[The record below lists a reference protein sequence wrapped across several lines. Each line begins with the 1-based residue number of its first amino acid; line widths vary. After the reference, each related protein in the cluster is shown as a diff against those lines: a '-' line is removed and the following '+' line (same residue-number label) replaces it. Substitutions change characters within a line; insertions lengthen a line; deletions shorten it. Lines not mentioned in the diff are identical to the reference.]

1 MTEAGSKKKKSGKLK
16 WIIVLVI
23 LAAAAGAVLMFF
35 KKPAAFPQMS
45 GERTVEA
52 SKMTIE
58 KTLESDGEV
67 KSALE
72 ENILPH
78 TSYYLAKI
86 NVEEGEAV
94 KEGDTI
100 LTYTNGYTMTT
111 PYNCVVKS
119 WSLPDLEDQ
128 LTSDHYVTV
137 AGTDVLEMEMSLS
150 DSEVLQ
156 LSVGDSAKVT
166 VDAVDSTYEAE
177 VTYISEVGEYSSGSS
192 TFTAKVTFD
201 NDGKLKLGMS
211 GSAVVSLEKAEDVI
225 AVPADAVSRKGGV
238 SFVTVPGDGD
248 NSSSQVEVET
258 GITNGTFTEIKSGLN
273 EGDKVIVKTSDDS
286 SDWRDQMGG
295 PGGFSGFPDGEPPSG
310 FDGAPPSGGSGGGS
324 KPDFPGGGSGNSK

>member
-1 MTEAGSKKKKSGKLK
+1 MSDTIKKKKSVKIK
-16 WIIVLVI
+16 WLVIVLI
-23 LAAAAGAVLMFF
+23 IAAAAAGFF
-35 KKPAAFPQMS
+35 FIRKPVTMPGIS
-45 GERTVEA
+45 SERTVQV

-78 TSYYLAKI
+78 TSYYLGKI
-86 NVEEGEAV
+86 NVEEGEAL

-100 LTYTNGYTMTT
+100 LTYTNGYTMTA
-111 PYNCVVKS
+111 PYNCVVTS
-119 WSLPDLEDQ
+119 WSLPELDEQ

-156 LSVGDSAKVT
+156 LSVGDSATVT
-166 VDAVDSTYEAE
+166 VDAVESMYDAE

-192 TFTAKVTFD
+192 SFTAKVTFD
-201 NDGKLKLGMS
+201 NDGSLKLGMS
-211 GSAVVSLEKAEDVI
+211 GFAVVSLEKAEDVL
-225 AVPADAVSRKGGV
+225 AVPADAVSTKGGV
-238 SFVTVPGDGD
+238 SYVTVPGEGD
-248 NSSSQVEVET
+248 NASSQIEVET

-273 EGDKVIVKTSDDS
+273 EGDQVIVKTSDDSS

-295 PGGFSGFPDGEPPSG
+295 PGGMGGGEPPSG
-310 FDGAPPSGGSGGGS
+310 FDGGTPPSGGPSGGS
-324 KPDFPGGGSGNSK
+324 RPDFPGGSSGSDK

>member
-1 MTEAGSKKKKSGKLK
+1 MSDTIKKKKSGKIK
-16 WIIVLVI
+16 WLVIVLI
-23 LAAAAGAVLMFF
+23 IAAAAAGFWFF
-35 KKPAAFPQMS
+35 IRKPGTMPGVS
-45 GERTVEA
+45 SERTVQV

-78 TSYYLAKI
+78 TSYYLGKI
-86 NVEEGEAV
+86 NVEEGDAL

-100 LTYTNGYTMTT
+100 LTYTNGYTMTA
-111 PYNCVVKS
+111 PYNCVVTS
-119 WSLPDLEDQ
+119 WSLPELDEQ

-156 LSVGDSAKVT
+156 LSVGDSATVT
-166 VDAVDSTYEAE
+166 VDAVESTYDAE

-192 TFTAKVTFD
+192 SFTAKVTFD
-201 NDGKLKLGMS
+201 NDGSLKLGMS
-211 GSAVVSLEKAEDVI
+211 GSAVVSLEKAEDVL
-225 AVPADAVSRKGGV
+225 AVPADAVSTKGGV
-238 SFVTVPGDGD
+238 SYVTVPGEGD
-248 NSSSQVEVET
+248 NASSQVEVET

-273 EGDKVIVKTSDDS
+273 EGDQVIVKTSDDSS

-295 PGGFSGFPDGEPPSG
+295 PGGMGGGEPPSG
-310 FDGAPPSGGSGGGS
+310 LDGGTPPSGGPSGGMQGN
-324 KPDFPGGGSGNSK
+324 GGSGNNNNK